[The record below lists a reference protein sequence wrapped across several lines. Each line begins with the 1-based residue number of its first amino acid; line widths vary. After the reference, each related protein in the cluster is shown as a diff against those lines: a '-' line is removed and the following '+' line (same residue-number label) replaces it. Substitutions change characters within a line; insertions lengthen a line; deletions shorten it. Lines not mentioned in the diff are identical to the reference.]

1 MQSADKS
8 CTIIQNDN
16 DATPVTNPLLKITFS
31 FSSVIVFDGGGGAI
45 YPRIIGR
52 ENQNH
57 QPILHILYGVPK
69 FLVVFDGGV
78 QYILGL
84 LVGGTRNSIVMRGAS
99 FPEGGPIFLGKIAW
113 GCQIS
118 WGAQFPVTPARLV
131 RNSLDIYHLIIPAIL
146 YYFL

>member
-1 MQSADKS
+1 M
-8 CTIIQNDN
+8 
-16 DATPVTNPLLKITFS
+16 
-31 FSSVIVFDGGGGAI
+31 
-45 YPRIIGR
+45 
-52 ENQNH
+52 
-57 QPILHILYGVPK
+57 
-69 FLVVFDGGV
+69 

-84 LVGGTRNSIVMRGAS
+84 LVGGARNSIVMRGAS

-118 WGAQFPVTPARLV
+118 WGAKFPVTPARLV